1 MKWQRGSKDFKF
13 TATNCLHGGRKEE
26 GERGGEGGKREGRG
40 REGKREGERGE
51 GRGREGEEGNREG
64 EGWSCRLANLG
75 VTLTLFNITSLC
87 RSGACNSL

>member
-1 MKWQRGSKDFKF
+1 M
-13 TATNCLHGGRKEE
+13 EE
-26 GERGGEGGKREGRG
+26 GGKRGRGEGREEEGGEREGGEEGGGEGGGKREGGGG
-40 REGKREGERGE
+40 RD
-51 GRGREGEEGNREG
+51 REG